1 MVKDLDTKVVDVGR
15 VGQSAAP
22 VPHVAVDIK
31 RDACIALFDGG
42 NIVAI
47 VLRIE
52 APWNTF
58 HSARL
63 MGDRKDRV
71 LELLELSIR
80 ILQLFSG

>member
-1 MVKDLDTKVVDVGR
+1 MVKDLDAKVVDVA
-15 VGQSAAP
+15 QAA
-22 VPHVAVDIK
+22 HIAVAVLCVASDIK

-52 APWNTF
+52 APWNTR

-63 MGDRKDRV
+63 VGDRKDRV
-71 LELLELSIR
+71 LEFYNCC
-80 ILQLFSG
+80 LFVVVVVF